1 MCSSDLPF
9 PGKVIRQ
16 DTLAQGVS
24 LASAL
29 LYEAAIQHLA
39 DLPSSVADF
48 GCGCGIVS
56 IMCALARPSWQ
67 IQGIDIQENLIDLA
81 RSNAAA
87 CKLDIRFHHQDIREH
102 ENVYDLILAN
112 PPWQKKGDGLL
123 SPHHSKNLSRVEIRC
138 NMQDLLTSLSM
149 ARGEALLLQ
158 SLIASGQATDE
169 AGARAL
175 VGTRGP
181 QAMAEHLRGLSAD
194 ALLGTVRTRL
204 APRGMATSNPIPDGW
219 VVASDPIAAIRA
231 GRYVKVPVL
240 AGNTRDETKLFP
252 QLLAIRP
259 DLGGVSGRLL
269 DDAALFAIVSRHGAG
284 AASATTIEQWI
295 PPAYLPADKPV
306 TGFDARTAE
315 LGRIWFDAIRTD
327 ALNALRSQQPN
338 VWFYEFDW
346 DRLPRPY
353 DVIYGAAH
361 TFDLPFVFGN
371 FGPSL
376 YANIIVT
383 RANEPG
389 RLALSEKM
397 MRSIVAFAR
406 HGDPNNDAIGV
417 AWRPWPSRLLF
428 GGDDERANIRA
439 R

>member
-1 MCSSDLPF
+1 M
-9 PGKVIRQ
+9 
-16 DTLAQGVS
+16 
-24 LASAL
+24 
-29 LYEAAIQHLA
+29 
-39 DLPSSVADF
+39 
-48 GCGCGIVS
+48 
-56 IMCALARPSWQ
+56 
-67 IQGIDIQENLIDLA
+67 
-81 RSNAAA
+81 
-87 CKLDIRFHHQDIREH
+87 
-102 ENVYDLILAN
+102 
-112 PPWQKKGDGLL
+112 
-123 SPHHSKNLSRVEIRC
+123 
-138 NMQDLLTSLSM
+138 
-149 ARGEALLLQ
+149 
-158 SLIASGQATDE
+158 
-169 AGARAL
+169 
-175 VGTRGP
+175 
-181 QAMAEHLRGLSAD
+181 
-194 ALLGTVRTRL
+194 
-204 APRGMATSNPIPDGW
+204 
-219 VVASDPIAAIRA
+219 
-231 GRYVKVPVL
+231 
-240 AGNTRDETKLFP
+240 
-252 QLLAIRP
+252 
-259 DLGGVSGRLL
+259 
-269 DDAALFAIVSRHGAG
+269 
-284 AASATTIEQWI
+284 
-295 PPAYLPADKPV
+295 

-397 MRSIVAFAR
+397 MRSIGAFAR